1 MGVSS
6 LYTLYIKYSIR
17 CPFIIHYTFL
27 LRILNGRLV
36 LGLVVSSLYTFFTV
50 SLQYTLTL
58 YIIYTFLL
66 LVLNGRLVAGVGCL
80 FITYVYIIHYT
91 LYVYILVLNGRLV
104 RLGLGR
110 ANRVKPWLT
119 MAGKPAR
126 KLFLKIHFKNC
137 LLIAG
142 WAKKRFRKNTKKCV
156 LIGGTKKQLKNVSS
170 SDETKNVVC

>member
-1 MGVSS
+1 MGGGLGWVS
-6 LYTLYIKYSIR
+6 LRY
-17 CPFIIHYTFL
+17 IHYT
-27 LRILNGRLV
+27 LN
-36 LGLVVSSLYTFFTV
+36 TV
-50 SLQYTLTL
+50 SLH
-58 YIIYTFLL
+58 YTFLL

-142 WAKKRFRKNTKKCV
+142 GPTNKLRKKH
-156 LIGGTKKQLKNVSS
+156 
-170 SDETKNVVC
+170 